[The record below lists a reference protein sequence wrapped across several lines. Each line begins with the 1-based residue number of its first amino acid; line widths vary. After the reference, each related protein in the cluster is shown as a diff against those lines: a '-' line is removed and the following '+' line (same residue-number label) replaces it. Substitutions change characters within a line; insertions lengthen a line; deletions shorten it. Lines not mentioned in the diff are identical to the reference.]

1 MFTGPGCQDQGSA
14 NTLLVIRPFMVPFSS
29 TGACLHEC
37 LRGPSPG
44 PDSTLPLILT
54 SMTKKHNVWGW
65 RHGQPHEH
73 NMISARSLCPLVTQ
87 IRGLLLGVEDIEIR
101 APTLMTWRDR
111 PSLFNWTKV
120 SISHHL
126 QSVSYCR
133 DREHCITIAFTQQQC
148 SKVIGGVYLLLRRCS
163 IEHKQYPC
171 KCSWSPLH
179 HPRQVSFCPQMVIS
193 MWGQSYVTTL
203 TWLLHN
209 NSRESHQRYTGTH
222 YRQMERSNICLC
234 FVSICLCFMQMGSE
248 KKRHEV

>member
-14 NTLLVIRPFMVPFSS
+14 NTLLMIRPFMGPFSS

-111 PSLFNWTKV
+111 PRLFNWTKSPFPIICRV
-120 SISHHL
+120 WVTVLTGSIAS
-126 QSVSYCR
+126 
-133 DREHCITIAFTQQQC
+133 
-148 SKVIGGVYLLLRRCS
+148 
-163 IEHKQYPC
+163 
-171 KCSWSPLH
+171 
-179 HPRQVSFCPQMVIS
+179 
-193 MWGQSYVTTL
+193 
-203 TWLLHN
+203 LLHSRN
-209 NSRESHQRYTGTH
+209 NSAQKW
-222 YRQMERSNICLC
+222 
-234 FVSICLCFMQMGSE
+234 SE
-248 KKRHEV
+248 VFTCYCVPAA